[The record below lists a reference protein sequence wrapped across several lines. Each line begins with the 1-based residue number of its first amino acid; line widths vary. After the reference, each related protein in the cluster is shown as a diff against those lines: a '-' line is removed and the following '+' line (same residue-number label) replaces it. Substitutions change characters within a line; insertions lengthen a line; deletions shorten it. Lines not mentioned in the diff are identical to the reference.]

1 MKTSMNSYHILFDL
15 KNNPFRHMQI
25 LTCEDYKLK
34 NVNICLL
41 FFNLHLSL
49 FLTEIALYFMRTTN
63 LPPLP

>member
-34 NVNICLL
+34 NVNICLK
-41 FFNLHLSL
+41 SK
-49 FLTEIALYFMRTTN
+49 LTFHCMAV
-63 LPPLP
+63 